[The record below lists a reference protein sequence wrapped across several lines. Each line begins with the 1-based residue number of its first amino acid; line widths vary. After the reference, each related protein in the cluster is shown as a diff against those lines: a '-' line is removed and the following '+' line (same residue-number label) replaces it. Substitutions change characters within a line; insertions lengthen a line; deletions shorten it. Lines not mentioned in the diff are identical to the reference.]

1 MKIVVSEPIHATAME
16 MLKAAADVVQ
26 CKNPADM
33 DLSDADAVIV
43 RAAKVTRRQI
53 ENAPRLKVIGKHG
66 VGVNAINVACA
77 RERGIPVVFT
87 PTSNSN
93 AVAELAISLMLAAAR
108 KLKGN
113 DRMLMRGAE
122 RIVPPSLSGLE
133 LTGKTLGLVGYGH
146 IGSCVARIA
155 REGFAMRVHVY
166 DPYLSDEAL
175 AAAGLARADSVAELC
190 SVADFVSVHVPL
202 TEETRGLI
210 GAAELA
216 ACRKNAILVN
226 TARGGVVDE
235 AALYT
240 ALVEGKLFAAAS
252 DVFVDEPAQPDNPL
266 LSLENF
272 IGTLHMGAS
281 TEEALLRVGRDV
293 AEDVIAVLQ
302 GREPRYLYKGPA
314 PADF

>member
-1 MKIVVSEPIHATAME
+1 MKIVVSEPIHPQAME
-16 MLKAAADVVQ
+16 LLCGSANVVQ
-26 CKNPADM
+26 CESPADM

-43 RAAKVTRRQI
+43 RAARVTRKQI

-87 PTSNSN
+87 PSSNSN
-93 AVAELAISLMLAAAR
+93 AVAELAIGLMLASAR

-133 LTGKTLGLVGYGH
+133 LTGKSLGLVGYGH
-146 IGSCVARIA
+146 IGSLVARMVKA
-155 REGFAMRVHVY
+155 GFAMTVRVY
-166 DPYLSDEAL
+166 DPYLPDEVL
-175 AAAGLARADSVAELC
+175 AQAELERANSVAELC
-190 SVADFVSVHVPL
+190 AASDFISVHVPL
-202 TEETRGLI
+202 TEETRGLV

-216 ACRKNAILVN
+216 ACRKNAVLVN

-235 AALYT
+235 DALHA
-240 ALVEGKLFAAAS
+240 ALVEGRLFAAAS

-281 TEEALLRVGRDV
+281 TEEALLRVGLDV
-293 AEDVIAVLQ
+293 AEDVLAVLQ
-302 GREPRYLYKGPA
+302 GREPKYPYNGPA